1 MNDRKTLII
10 FDWDDTLFPT
20 FWTIQNNINL
30 IDKKVQNQ
38 YIVFFAK
45 LDTILYQILTKL
57 LNYGNVAI
65 VTNAGS
71 KWIMVSSC
79 MLPNTQKIL
88 RDKILILS
96 ARDAYQNK
104 YPDQMHLWKK
114 KVFRN
119 IVAEHFKDHN
129 LQNIISIGDAE
140 YEFTALTDLYNHNSV
155 IKKRLL
161 KTIRFKKEPSFDDLM
176 DQLEVFN
183 ECAIK
188 IVLNSDHM
196 DLKFEN
202 K

>member
-1 MNDRKTLII
+1 MNNHKTLII

-30 IDKKVQNQ
+30 SDKKAQNQ

-45 LDTILYQILTKL
+45 LDTLLYQMLTNL
-57 LNYGNVAI
+57 LKYGDVAI
-65 VTNAGS
+65 VTNAGAR
-71 KWIMVSSC
+71 WIVISSS

-96 ARDAYQNK
+96 ARDAYHNE
-104 YPDQMHLWKK
+104 YPDQMHIWKK
-114 KVFRN
+114 KVFKD
-119 IVAEHFKDHN
+119 IVTDYYKKYT

-140 YEFTALTDLYNHNSV
+140 YEFIALTDLYDHNSV

-161 KTIRFKKEPSFDDLM
+161 KTVRFKKEPSFDDLM

-183 ECAIK
+183 NSSDK
-188 IVLNSDHM
+188 IILNNNHM